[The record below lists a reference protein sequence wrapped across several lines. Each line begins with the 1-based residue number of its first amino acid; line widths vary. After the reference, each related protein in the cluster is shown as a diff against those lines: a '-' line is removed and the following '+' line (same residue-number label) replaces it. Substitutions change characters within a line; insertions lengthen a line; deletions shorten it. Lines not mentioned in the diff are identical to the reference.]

1 MRHLRRIRSFYLSAR
16 DALLE
21 SLRENFG
28 KITVSGAEAGM
39 HVMWQLP
46 AHLPDALQMQQLAHS
61 CGVGLYPLAAAA
73 GYEFERRKRFGERA
87 LVLGY
92 TALTS
97 AELKEAIARVARRM
111 LTSGKARRVSSR
123 SR

>member
-1 MRHLRRIRSFYLSAR
+1 MRHLRRIRSFYLSTR

-46 AHLPDALQMQQLAHS
+46 AHLPDAPQMQHLALS

-73 GYEFERRKRFGERA
+73 GYEF
-87 LVLGY
+87 
-92 TALTS
+92 
-97 AELKEAIARVARRM
+97 
-111 LTSGKARRVSSR
+111 
-123 SR
+123 